1 MHSQVG
7 KANLL
12 QRCDPKSLAALAG
25 VGLKARYLV
34 EGFLSGLHRSPFHGV
49 SVEFSEYRDYHPGD
63 DLRHLDWRLYA
74 RSDRLYVKRYTQ
86 DTNLRTYL
94 IVDTSGSMAYAGD
107 RAWGTKLEVAS
118 AVAAALAS
126 LMLRQNDAVGL
137 LTMPTGDAAGE
148 FVQPSQKPS
157 QFATLLQHFDGLA
170 ADGGPRLAQLLN
182 YAGRVMHRRSLVVC
196 LSDLLEPAAEL
207 STAFR
212 ELSFL
217 GHECV
222 VLQVLD
228 RDELEFPFRDAGVF
242 QDLEDGRKRMVNP
255 ANARQKYMQR
265 FQEFMAQHEALLRTL
280 EIPHCVIRSD
290 SDPCAML
297 SRFLVTRKKR
307 P

>member
-1 MHSQVG
+1 M
-7 KANLL
+7 L
-12 QRCDPKSLAALAG
+12 QRCDPKALAALAG

-49 SVEFSEYRDYHPGD
+49 SVEFSEYRDYYPGD

-94 IVDTSGSMAYAGD
+94 IVDTSGSMGYAGD

-118 AVAAALAS
+118 AVAAALTS

-137 LTMPTGDAAGE
+137 LTLGAGE
-148 FVQPSQKPS
+148 LAGGFVPPSQKPS
-157 QFATLLQHFDGLA
+157 QFGMLLQQLDGLS
-170 ADGGPRLAQLLN
+170 ADGGPRLPQLLN

-207 STAFR
+207 STAFQ
-212 ELSFL
+212 ELRFL

-228 RDELEFPFRDAGVF
+228 RDEIEFPFTDAGVF
-242 QDLEDGRKRMVNP
+242 QDLEDGRKRNVNP
-255 ANARQKYMQR
+255 VNARQKYMQR
-265 FQEFMAQHEALLRTL
+265 FQEFMAQHEELLRTL
-280 EIPHCVIRSD
+280 EIPHGLIRSD
-290 SDPCAML
+290 SDPCEVL

-307 P
+307 L

>member
-1 MHSQVG
+1 
-7 KANLL
+7 
-12 QRCDPKSLAALAG
+12 
-25 VGLKARYLV
+25 
-34 EGFLSGLHRSPFHGV
+34 
-49 SVEFSEYRDYHPGD
+49 
-63 DLRHLDWRLYA
+63 
-74 RSDRLYVKRYTQ
+74 
-86 DTNLRTYL
+86 
-94 IVDTSGSMAYAGD
+94 
-107 RAWGTKLEVAS
+107 
-118 AVAAALAS
+118 
-126 LMLRQNDAVGL
+126 
-137 LTMPTGDAAGE
+137 
-148 FVQPSQKPS
+148 
-157 QFATLLQHFDGLA
+157 
-170 ADGGPRLAQLLN
+170 
-182 YAGRVMHRRSLVVC
+182 MHRRSLVVC